1 MSHIRTHVRT
11 HIRAHTKECVRTY
24 IHERTRAQTHI
35 HIHVHVLI
43 HIHMHIHAHI
53 HVTKTGDSK
62 VPSEIT
68 RLDDALRE
76 PAGTHS
82 VSFGG
87 PGINSEKHS
96 LVYGHTVNSRKRLL
110 LRFF

>member
-1 MSHIRTHVRT
+1 MRSHIHTRTHARAN
-11 HIRAHTKECVRTY
+11 AHTHTD
-24 IHERTRAQTHI
+24 IQ
-35 HIHVHVLI
+35 VHVLI

>member
-1 MSHIRTHVRT
+1 MSLYMVLCVSLYVPLYVSLHVSL
-11 HIRAHTKECVRTY
+11 Y
-24 IHERTRAQTHI
+24 
-35 HIHVHVLI
+35 
-43 HIHMHIHAHI
+43 
-53 HVTKTGDSK
+53 VTKTGDSK

-76 PAGTHS
+76 PAGTHI